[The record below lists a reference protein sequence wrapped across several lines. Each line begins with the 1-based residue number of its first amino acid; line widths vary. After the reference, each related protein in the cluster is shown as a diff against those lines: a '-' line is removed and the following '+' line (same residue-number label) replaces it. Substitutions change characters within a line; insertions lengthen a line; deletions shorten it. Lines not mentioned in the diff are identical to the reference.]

1 MRFSATLQMRTD
13 RVTWRWR
20 AHTPSAGGGR
30 GTSSFTAAAF
40 PGVVVDADDASLL
53 YYTMQLTGRVAGWP
67 PVGKSFFLVGERIH
81 QNDVVT

>member
-1 MRFSATLQMRTD
+1 MRID

-20 AHTPSAGGGR
+20 AHAPSARGGR
-30 GTSSFTAAAF
+30 GTSSVTVAAF

-53 YYTMQLTGRVAGWP
+53 YYTTQLTGRVAGWP